1 MPGPHVAEHVDLSVS
16 DPQLP
21 GFADRSDARN
31 EYRRCATLGNVT
43 HLPAIV
49 RAAETQH
56 DLDEISKIDRTYST
70 DRIYRV
76 RRSELGF
83 FLDEEPV
90 SPPVQKNYPDP
101 SPELSDRLLVAT
113 AGAEII
119 GYGELRF
126 NSWND
131 RAEIEGLTVSGNFR
145 SQGVGR
151 SLVQA
156 LDERARQERSARCL
170 WLETQNINYPAVQ
183 FYRRLG
189 FRLCG
194 LDETLYRP
202 GMPGLVPGE
211 VALYF
216 SRDL

>member
-1 MPGPHVAEHVDLSVS
+1 MAHLSVI
-16 DPQLP
+16 L
-21 GFADRSDARN
+21 
-31 EYRRCATLGNVT
+31 
-43 HLPAIV
+43 
-49 RAAETQH
+49 RAAATQH
-56 DLDEISKIDRTYST
+56 DLDGISKIDRAYST

-83 FLDEEPV
+83 WLDEECV
-90 SPPVQKNYPDP
+90 SPPVHKIYPDP

-113 AGAEII
+113 AGPEVV

-131 RAEIEGLTVSGNFR
+131 RAEIEGLTVSGDFR
-145 SQGVGR
+145 GQGIGR
-151 SLVQA
+151 SLIQA
-156 LDERARQERSARCL
+156 LDERARRELSARCL

-202 GMPGLVPGE
+202 GMPALVPGE
-211 VALYF
+211 VAIYF

>member
-1 MPGPHVAEHVDLSVS
+1 MA
-16 DPQLP
+16 
-21 GFADRSDARN
+21 
-31 EYRRCATLGNVT
+31 
-43 HLPAIV
+43 HLPVIV
-49 RAAETQH
+49 RAAETQR
-56 DLDEISKIDRTYST
+56 DLDRISKIDRTYTT

-83 FLDEEPV
+83 WLDEEPV
-90 SPPVQKNYPDP
+90 SPPVQKVYPDP

-113 AGAEII
+113 AGAEIV
-119 GYGELRF
+119 GYGELHF
-126 NSWND
+126 HSWND

-145 SQGVGR
+145 GQGVGR

-156 LDERARQERSARCL
+156 LDERARQERSAHCL
-170 WLETQNINYPAVQ
+170 WLETQNINYPAIQ

-202 GMPGLVPGE
+202 GMPGMLPGE

-216 SRDL
+216 FRDL

>member
-1 MPGPHVAEHVDLSVS
+1 MAR
-16 DPQLP
+16 LP
-21 GFADRSDARN
+21 
-31 EYRRCATLGNVT
+31 V
-43 HLPAIV
+43 IV
-49 RAAETQH
+49 QMAETQH
-56 DLDEISKIDRTYST
+56 DLDGISQIDRTYST
-70 DRIYRV
+70 NRIYRV

-90 SPPVQKNYPDP
+90 SPPVQKTYPDP
-101 SPELSDRLLVAT
+101 SPGVSDRLLVAV
-113 AGAEII
+113 AGAEIV

-131 RAEIEGLTVSGNFR
+131 RAEIEGLAVSGNFR
-145 SQGVGR
+145 GQGVGR
-151 SLVQA
+151 SLVKA

-170 WLETQNINYPAVQ
+170 WLETQNINYPAVR

>member
-1 MPGPHVAEHVDLSVS
+1 M
-16 DPQLP
+16 
-21 GFADRSDARN
+21 
-31 EYRRCATLGNVT
+31 T
-43 HLPAIV
+43 HLPVIV
-49 RAAETQH
+49 RVADTQH
-56 DLDEISKIDRTYST
+56 DLDGISKIDRTYST

-83 FLDEEPV
+83 WLDEERV
-90 SPPVQKNYPDP
+90 SPPVHKTYSDP

-113 AGAEII
+113 AGAEVV

-145 SQGVGR
+145 GQGVGR
-151 SLVQA
+151 LLIQA
-156 LDERARQERSARCL
+156 LDERAHQERSARCL

-189 FRLCG
+189 FGLCG

-202 GMPGLVPGE
+202 GLPGMVPGE
-211 VALYF
+211 VAIYF

>member
-1 MPGPHVAEHVDLSVS
+1 MAP
-16 DPQLP
+16 LP
-21 GFADRSDARN
+21 
-31 EYRRCATLGNVT
+31 V
-43 HLPAIV
+43 IV
-49 RAAETQH
+49 RAAQTQQ
-56 DLDEISKIDRTYST
+56 DLDAISKIDRAYVT

-76 RRSELGF
+76 GRSELGF
-83 FLDEEPV
+83 WLTEEPV
-90 SPPVQKNYPDP
+90 SPPVQKVYPDP

-113 AGAEII
+113 AGSEIL
-119 GYGELRF
+119 GYAELRL

-131 RAEIEGLTVSGNFR
+131 RAEIEGLTVSGRFR
-145 SQGVGR
+145 GQGIGR
-151 SLVQA
+151 SLIQA
-156 LDERARQERSARCL
+156 VDERARKERSARCL

-189 FRLCG
+189 FEMCG

-211 VALYF
+211 VAIYF

>member
-1 MPGPHVAEHVDLSVS
+1 MA
-16 DPQLP
+16 
-21 GFADRSDARN
+21 
-31 EYRRCATLGNVT
+31 
-43 HLPAIV
+43 HLPVIV
-49 RAAETQH
+49 RMAETQD
-56 DLDEISKIDRTYST
+56 DLDGISKIDRTYAT

-76 RRSELGF
+76 SRSELGF

-113 AGAEII
+113 AGAEIV
-119 GYGELRF
+119 GYAELRF
-126 NSWND
+126 NSWNY

-170 WLETQNINYPAVQ
+170 WLETQNINGSSK
-183 FYRRLG
+183 LTG
-189 FRLCG
+189 IG
-194 LDETLYRP
+194 LQPDDT
-202 GMPGLVPGE
+202 
-211 VALYF
+211 A
-216 SRDL
+216 

>member
-1 MPGPHVAEHVDLSVS
+1 MA
-16 DPQLP
+16 
-21 GFADRSDARN
+21 
-31 EYRRCATLGNVT
+31 
-43 HLPAIV
+43 HLPVIV

-56 DLDEISKIDRTYST
+56 DLDGISKIDRTYST
-70 DRIYRV
+70 GRIYRV

-83 FLDEEPV
+83 WLDEEPV
-90 SPPVQKNYPDP
+90 SPPVQKIYLDP

-113 AGAEII
+113 AGPEIV
-119 GYGELRF
+119 GYGELQF

-145 SQGVGR
+145 GRGVGR

-156 LDERARQERSARCL
+156 LDERARRERSARCL

>member
-1 MPGPHVAEHVDLSVS
+1 M
-16 DPQLP
+16 
-21 GFADRSDARN
+21 
-31 EYRRCATLGNVT
+31 T
-43 HLPAIV
+43 HLPVIV

-56 DLDEISKIDRTYST
+56 DLDGISKIDRTYST

-76 RRSELGF
+76 RRSERGF
-83 FLDEEPV
+83 WLDEEPV
-90 SPPVQKNYPDP
+90 SPAVQKIYPDP

-113 AGAEII
+113 AGAEIV

-131 RAEIEGLTVSGNFR
+131 RAEIEGLTVSGKFR
-145 SQGVGR
+145 SQGAGR
-151 SLVQA
+151 ALVQA
-156 LDERARQERSARCL
+156 LDERARQEPSARCL

>member
-1 MPGPHVAEHVDLSVS
+1 MA
-16 DPQLP
+16 
-21 GFADRSDARN
+21 
-31 EYRRCATLGNVT
+31 
-43 HLPAIV
+43 HLPVIV

-83 FLDEEPV
+83 WLDDEPV
-90 SPPVQKNYPDP
+90 SPPVQKLYPDP
-101 SPELSDRLLVAT
+101 SPDLSDRLLVAI
-113 AGAEII
+113 AGPEIV
-119 GYGELRF
+119 GYGELQF

-131 RAEIEGLTVSGNFR
+131 RAEIEGLTVSGSFR
-145 SQGVGR
+145 GRGVGR
-151 SLVQA
+151 SLIQA
-156 LDERARQERSARCL
+156 LDERARQEPSARCL

-194 LDETLYRP
+194 LDETLYQP
-202 GMPGLVPGE
+202 GMGGLVPGE

-216 SRDL
+216 SRNL

>member
-1 MPGPHVAEHVDLSVS
+1 M
-16 DPQLP
+16 
-21 GFADRSDARN
+21 
-31 EYRRCATLGNVT
+31 T
-43 HLPAIV
+43 HLPVIV
-49 RAAETQH
+49 RVAETQH
-56 DLDEISKIDRTYST
+56 DLDGISKIDRTYST

-76 RRSELGF
+76 RRDELGF
-83 FLDEEPV
+83 WLDEELV
-90 SPPVQKNYPDP
+90 SPPVHKTYSDP
-101 SPELSDRLLVAT
+101 SPELSDRLLVVT
-113 AGAEII
+113 AGAEVV

-131 RAEIEGLTVSGNFR
+131 RAEIQGLTVSGNFR
-145 SQGVGR
+145 GQGVGR
-151 SLVQA
+151 LLIQG

-202 GMPGLVPGE
+202 GMSGLVPGE
-211 VALYF
+211 VATYF

>member
-1 MPGPHVAEHVDLSVS
+1 MAS
-16 DPQLP
+16 LP
-21 GFADRSDARN
+21 
-31 EYRRCATLGNVT
+31 V
-43 HLPAIV
+43 IV

-56 DLDEISKIDRTYST
+56 DLDGISKIDRTYCT

-76 RRSELGF
+76 MRSELGF
-83 FLDEEPV
+83 WLDEERV
-90 SPPVQKNYPDP
+90 VPPVRKIYPDP
-101 SPELSDRLLVAT
+101 APELSDRLLVAT
-113 AGAEII
+113 AASEIV

-145 SQGVGR
+145 GQGIGR
-151 SLVQA
+151 SLIQA
-156 LDERARQERSARCL
+156 LDERAREERSARCL
-170 WLETQNINYPAVQ
+170 WLETQNINYPAVR

-194 LDETLYRP
+194 LDETLYQP

>member
-1 MPGPHVAEHVDLSVS
+1 M
-16 DPQLP
+16 
-21 GFADRSDARN
+21 
-31 EYRRCATLGNVT
+31 T
-43 HLPAIV
+43 HLPVIV

-56 DLDEISKIDRTYST
+56 DLDGISKIDRTYST